1 MSGKLPYY
9 LSEAI
14 GTFVMML
21 LGISAIAFNFAT
33 EFMAETLPAEHWR
46 LLITGI
52 MFAGGAT
59 LVVYSPVGR
68 IIGAHLNPAVSLA
81 FFLKRKIG
89 LKDAVVFMVMQCLGS
104 IAAAFL
110 ALFFWGNHAEQIKVG
125 MTLPGAG
132 QNILFAF
139 LVEVFITFLLVISL
153 FFFLHRKS
161 IYKYT
166 GLALGLL
173 VAGLVFFTANISG
186 TSLNPTRSLGPA
198 IAAADLSSLWVY
210 LTAPF
215 AGSILAVLM
224 ANYISSAT
232 RPLCAK
238 LNHQEEPCLY
248 DACEYPFSHGSSS
261 RGQKKII

>member
-1 MSGKLPYY
+1 MSGKLSYY

-14 GTFVMML
+14 GTFVMMF

-33 EFMAETLPAEHWR
+33 EFMTGALPSENIR
-46 LLITGI
+46 LLLTGI

-68 IIGAHLNPAVSLA
+68 ISGAHLNPAVSLA
-81 FFLKRKIG
+81 FLLQRKIG
-89 LKDAVVFMVMQCLGS
+89 YRDATIFMVMQCLGS

-110 ALFFWGNHAEQIKVG
+110 CVFFWKSHARQIRMG
-125 MTLPGAG
+125 MTFPGAD
-132 QNILFAF
+132 QSIFFVF
-139 LVEVFITFLLVISL
+139 LVEVFITFLLVLSL
-153 FFFLHRKS
+153 FFFLRRKNLT
-161 IYKYT
+161 KYT

-173 VAGLVFFTANISG
+173 VAGLVFLTANISG
-186 TSLNPTRSLGPA
+186 TSLNPARSLGPA
-198 IAAADLSSLWVY
+198 VAAANFSYLWVY

-215 AGSILAVLM
+215 VGSIIAVVM
-224 ANYISSAT
+224 ANFSSAT

-248 DACEYPFSHGSSS
+248 DACEYSAGHGSSS
-261 RGQKKII
+261 VG

>member
-1 MSGKLPYY
+1 MPVKLSYY
-9 LSEAI
+9 LSEGI

-33 EFMAETLPAEHWR
+33 EFMAGVLPSEPMR
-46 LLITGI
+46 LLLTGI
-52 MFAGGAT
+52 MFAGSAT

-68 IIGAHLNPAVSLA
+68 ISGAHLNPAVSLA
-81 FFLKRKIG
+81 FLLQKKMGPI
-89 LKDAVVFMVMQCLGS
+89 DAAVFMVMQCLGS

-110 ALFFWGNHAEQIKVG
+110 ALFLWGNHAKQIKMG

-132 QNILFAF
+132 ENILFVF
-139 LVEVFITFLLVISL
+139 LVEVVITFLLVIAL

-161 IYKYT
+161 LTRYT
-166 GLALGLL
+166 GLALGIL
-173 VAGLVFFTANISG
+173 VASLVFLTAHISG
-186 TSLNPTRSLGPA
+186 TSLNPARSLGPA
-198 IAAADLSSLWVY
+198 VAAADFSSLWVY

-215 AGSILAVLM
+215 VGSILAVIM
-224 ANYISSAT
+224 AACLPSSI

-248 DACEYPFSHGSSS
+248 DACEYLLGHDSSS
-261 RGQKKII
+261 AG